1 MEPLHRNQAQ
11 LDKSRAE
18 EQTPAN
24 SWAEPEERPTVQH
37 GLSAKRA
44 EELLNDAE
52 FVWDPVV
59 SKPTSNCSI
68 ISNYGYPTLRIYFQ
82 CMQAGWLVE
91 TPGAKV
97 VRSSRMLL
105 PGNMRGIVLTEKTI
119 EETETLVTALGLPAD
134 EVPAALALAEQL
146 RLVQTGIAVSE
157 PTLSAHKNR
166 PFSGDL
172 SSLAGKIAEDVGIGV
187 ATKKPTARQY
197 YPEELVVLVALYRV
211 AVIPADA
218 VRCFRLISKR
228 SEMALTERLGKLIR
242 DIQQVLKP
250 S

>member
-1 MEPLHRNQAQ
+1 
-11 LDKSRAE
+11 
-18 EQTPAN
+18 
-24 SWAEPEERPTVQH
+24 
-37 GLSAKRA
+37 
-44 EELLNDAE
+44 
-52 FVWDPVV
+52 
-59 SKPTSNCSI
+59 
-68 ISNYGYPTLRIYFQ
+68 
-82 CMQAGWLVE
+82 
-91 TPGAKV
+91 
-97 VRSSRMLL
+97 MLL
-105 PGNMRGIVLTEKTI
+105 PGNMRGIVLTDKPI
-119 EETETLVTALGLPAD
+119 EETGTLVRALGLPAD

-172 SSLAGKIAEDVGIGV
+172 SSLVSKIAEDVGIGV
-187 ATKKPTARQY
+187 ATKKPTAGQY

-211 AVIPADA
+211 AVIPTDA